1 MNSYLPCRK
10 NKKPVFSTS
19 LARVNPDVVSR
30 LAGQGIRSGL
40 SGDAGSAGSQ
50 ACRIDCAAEELSET
64 FYSAP
69 TPLDLTLDYIIIAG
83 FAGISIPLTSVA
95 DQDGFCTIIVSQ
107 APMPDVKKVP
117 YYQME
122 SRLLYSS
129 KNWKCY
135 SGSVGCVPIDTQQRI
150 SFDRRA
156 PNEPPPRKPSAPA
169 APQKASAPAP
179 APAKPQPSDT
189 PRDVEQADKLPQFDL
204 QDIPIAMDKMGWP
217 ISAKLAREWFASP
230 SHAYNDDLN
239 SVQPFDDTTVTLEW
253 VLKFRGAS
261 ERFNQ
266 LIRQVIYTPNAVRA
280 TTKVLAPVIEKSFSA
295 GQLNAA
301 GIAIDTAPFLK
312 DLLQF
317 HIDWGFQYQH
327 VSSVDTLDGTA
338 MTDLTGALANF
349 NFYAAIGKATV
360 AGERYYK
367 YEGKNKIFCL
377 EPVAQIT
384 HVYVYI
390 KDSYSFNDDSPSKSQ
405 YLGHWNKNGLVLSYV
420 AAANDFFKSSNLNV
434 GNSTIEQWRYL
445 PEGDEVNK
453 PIDRRTSLFRKFLAK
468 DVYWPVHNKTYRDW
482 RSAHNRGGDFM
493 VYSKPKL
500 IRLDKP
506 IILKFDTVC
515 RTIQAEQ

>member
-1 MNSYLPCRK
+1 M
-10 NKKPVFSTS
+10 
-19 LARVNPDVVSR
+19 PDVKK
-30 LAGQGIRSGL
+30 
-40 SGDAGSAGSQ
+40 
-50 ACRIDCAAEELSET
+50 
-64 FYSAP
+64 
-69 TPLDLTLDYIIIAG
+69 
-83 FAGISIPLTSVA
+83 
-95 DQDGFCTIIVSQ
+95 
-107 APMPDVKKVP
+107 VKKVP

-156 PNEPPPRKPSAPA
+156 PNEPPPPKPSAPA
-169 APQKASAPAP
+169 APQKAPAPVP
-179 APAKPQPSDT
+179 APAKPPAKPQPNDK
-189 PRDVEQADKLPQFDL
+189 PQDAEQADKLPQFDL

-253 VLKFRGAS
+253 VLKYRGAS

-266 LIRQVIYTPNAVRA
+266 LIRQAIYTPNAARA
-280 TTKVLAPVIEKSFSA
+280 TTKVLAPVIQKRFSA
-295 GQLNAA
+295 GQVNAA
-301 GIAIDTAPFLK
+301 GTPIDTSPFLK

-327 VSSVDTLDGTA
+327 VSSADTLDGTS

-384 HVYVYI
+384 HIYVYI
-390 KDSYSFNDDSPSKSQ
+390 KDSYSFNDESSSKSQ

-434 GNSTIEQWRYL
+434 GNSTIEKWRYL

-453 PIDRRTSLFRKFLAK
+453 PIDKRTSRFRKFLAK